1 MKTTRFAHLPKRL
14 AGLARLCCW
23 RVDVNVKPG
32 LGSRQTTAAHA
43 RAHASKGMITVA
55 AKSLTLDEFRAL
67 AGTEVGVSDWIEVP
81 QAKIDA
87 FAEVTGDH
95 QFIHVNPE
103 LARQTP
109 FGTTIAHGYLTLSLL
124 SVMAYQAM
132 PGIKGTRMGVNYGLN
147 KVRFMAP
154 VKSGSKV
161 RGRFTIA
168 DVSQRPDGA
177 WQTTTT
183 VTVEI
188 EGETKPALA
197 AEWITLQYVG

>member
-1 MKTTRFAHLPKRL
+1 M
-14 AGLARLCCW
+14 AG
-23 RVDVNVKPG
+23 
-32 LGSRQTTAAHA
+32 
-43 RAHASKGMITVA
+43 
-55 AKSLTLDEFRAL
+55 KSLTLDEFRAL

-81 QAKIDA
+81 QEKINA

-103 LARQTP
+103 LAEQTP

-132 PGIKGTRMGVNYGLN
+132 PGIKGTRMGVNYCLTQ
-147 KVRFMAP
+147 VRFMAP
-154 VKSGSKV
+154 VKSGRKI

-177 WQTTTT
+177 WQTTTN
-183 VTVEI
+183 VSVEI

>member
-1 MKTTRFAHLPKRL
+1 VDPKVMFLDEPFSALDPLIRREMQDEFLRLKGLVEKTILFITHDFYEALRL
-14 AGLARLCCW
+14 AE
-23 RVDVNVKPG
+23 
-32 LGSRQTTAAHA
+32 
-43 RAHASKGMITVA
+43 I
-55 AKSLTLDEFRAL
+55 FRANVVDSTL
-67 AGTEVGVSDWIEVP
+67 ESFVFEMTGTPV
-81 QAKIDA
+81 KIDA

-103 LARQTP
+103 LAAQTP

-154 VKSGSKV
+154 VKSGRKI

-168 DVSQRPDGA
+168 DVTQRPDGA
-177 WQTTTT
+177 WQTTTN
-183 VTVEI
+183 VAVEI
-188 EGETKPALA
+188 DGETKPALS